1 MINSLLD
8 FFIENAQAAVPVA
21 APGAVPPG
29 QSGGSTMLIVMLAVV
44 AMMYVMVWRPQ
55 NKRAKEHKDLLS
67 SIAVG
72 DEVVTM
78 GGILGK
84 VSKLVDNYF
93 IINIAPNVDI
103 TVQKSSIANVL
114 PKGTLKSV

>member
-1 MINSLLD
+1 MTNSLIN
-8 FFIENAQAAVPVA
+8 FFIANAQAAEPAAIPGGVPQ
-21 APGAVPPG
+21 G
-29 QSGGSTMLIVMLAVV
+29 QGGSTMLIVMLVVV
-44 AMMYVMVWRPQ
+44 AFMYLTVWRPQ

-84 VSKLVDNYF
+84 VSKLADSYF
-93 IINIAPNVDI
+93 IVTVSPNVDI
-103 TVQKSSIANVL
+103 TVQKSAIANVL